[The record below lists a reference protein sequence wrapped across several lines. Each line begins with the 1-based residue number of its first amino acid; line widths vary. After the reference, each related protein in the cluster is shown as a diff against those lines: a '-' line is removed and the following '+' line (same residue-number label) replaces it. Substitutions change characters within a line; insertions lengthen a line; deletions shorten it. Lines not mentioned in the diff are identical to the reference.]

1 MTLQDVPDKRSCLM
15 SEFALGCDSCNES
28 SSFTTLVNAAT
39 RGRSLDINR
48 RAVYHSVETG
58 SDYESHVWRLVAA
71 FLTCL
76 VFLGLFTTS
85 KLKASWDHL
94 KKKQRFQY
102 EAR

>member
-1 MTLQDVPDKRSCLM
+1 M

-39 RGRSLDINR
+39 QGRSQDINR

-58 SDYESHVWRLVAA
+58 SDYD
-71 FLTCL
+71 
-76 VFLGLFTTS
+76 GLASCCSIFNMPCIS
-85 KLKASWDHL
+85 RSVNYKQVEGIMGSLEEKAKVPRD
-94 KKKQRFQY
+94 